1 MKIKIQFKE
10 KMMNRR
16 QARESAFSI
25 LFETLFLEDSWEDLV
40 KFARELDVLS
50 FDSYSKSLI
59 KGAIAMRKDLDD
71 KIAPYLRGWDISRIS
86 RVSLAILE
94 LAFYEILYVDEV
106 KSPIAINEA
115 VELAK
120 KYASPE
126 DASFING
133 VLGSLVRE

>member
-1 MKIKIQFKE
+1 
-10 KMMNRR
+10 MNRR

-25 LFETLFLEDSWEDLV
+25 LFETLFLEDNWEDLV

-59 KGAIAMRKDLDD
+59 KGVVDMRKDLDD

-106 KSPIAINEA
+106 KPPIAINEA

>member
-1 MKIKIQFKE
+1 
-10 KMMNRR
+10 MNRR

-25 LFETLFLEDSWEDLV
+25 LFETLFLEDDWKTLV
-40 KFARELDVLS
+40 ELARDLDVLS

-59 KGAIAMRKDLDD
+59 KGTIDMRKDLDN

-106 KSPIAINEA
+106 KPPIAINEA

>member
-1 MKIKIQFKE
+1 
-10 KMMNRR
+10 MNRR

-50 FDSYSKSLI
+50 FDAYSKSLI
-59 KGAIAMRKDLDD
+59 KGVIDMRKDLDD

-94 LAFYEILYVDEV
+94 LAFYEVLYVDEV
-106 KSPIAINEA
+106 KPPIAINEA

>member
-1 MKIKIQFKE
+1 
-10 KMMNRR
+10 MNRR

-25 LFETLFLEDSWEDLV
+25 LFETLFLEDNWEDLV
-40 KFARELDVLS
+40 KFARELYVLS
-50 FDSYSKSLI
+50 FNSYSKSLI
-59 KGAIAMRKDLDD
+59 KGVIDMRKDLDD

-106 KSPIAINEA
+106 KPPIAINEA

>member
-1 MKIKIQFKE
+1 
-10 KMMNRR
+10 MNRR

-25 LFETLFLEDSWEDLV
+25 LFETLFLEDNWEDLV

-50 FDSYSKSLI
+50 FDAYSKSLI
-59 KGAIAMRKDLDD
+59 KGVIDMRKNLDN

-106 KSPIAINEA
+106 KPPIAINEA

>member
-1 MKIKIQFKE
+1 
-10 KMMNRR
+10 MNRR

-40 KFARELDVLS
+40 KFAQELDVLS

-59 KGAIAMRKDLDD
+59 KGAIDMRKDLDD

-94 LAFYEILYVDEV
+94 LAFYEVLYVDEV
-106 KSPIAINEA
+106 KPPIAINEA

>member
-1 MKIKIQFKE
+1 
-10 KMMNRR
+10 MNRR

-40 KFARELDVLS
+40 KFARELGVLS
-50 FDSYSKSLI
+50 FDSYSKSII
-59 KGAIAMRKDLDD
+59 KGAIDMRKDLDD

-106 KSPIAINEA
+106 KPPIAINEA

>member
-1 MKIKIQFKE
+1 
-10 KMMNRR
+10 MNRR

-25 LFETLFLEDSWEDLV
+25 LFETLFLEDNWEDLV

-59 KGAIAMRKDLDD
+59 KGVIDMRKDLDD

-106 KSPIAINEA
+106 KPPIAINEA